1 MTRTRLGLAAGIALL
16 GGTLTVHAQNV
27 GQGGR
32 LVGGGFAPV
41 VQQHDTP
48 SAKLPPAP
56 ALPGTANAAP
66 AAPSDTLPTDMPPT
80 EALFDAINRGDIEAV
95 RDAINRGADIRGQ
108 NVLGMTPTELSVDLG
123 RNDITFLLVTL
134 LHAGGSQISDA
145 QGGPMAMPPENT
157 LGLSSKDQHAA
168 ATPVAF
174 FGNPTGH
181 TTAAHKKY
189 TNGTSEVSATTRL
202 RSVPQKPVR
211 QPAYADST
219 GAPVPSAGFVG
230 FGSSAQ

>member
-123 RNDITFLLVTL
+123 RNDITFLLL
-134 LHAGGSQISDA
+134 SERGADPAPSGPPPGLGKGLAPGMA
-145 QGGPMAMPPENT
+145 QGLAQNGKPLRPGRAGSRLVAAQLASTLRASRPARPPA
-157 LGLSSKDQHAA
+157 GLAPATVRYAGADPG
-168 ATPVAF
+168 TPV
-174 FGNPTGH
+174 
-181 TTAAHKKY
+181 
-189 TNGTSEVSATTRL
+189 
-202 RSVPQKPVR
+202 PQ
-211 QPAYADST
+211 
-219 GAPVPSAGFVG
+219 AGFLG
-230 FGSSAQ
+230 FGGGVGSP